1 MALVHS
7 KRTKVVNSSAPVV
20 SVIITT
26 FRREFSMVRRALESV
41 LNQEYGN
48 LEVIVVDDNGQESH
62 FRRDVEVGIQSI
74 NDNRIKLVQHKK
86 NLGAC
91 AARNSGI
98 SKSNGEYIAFLDD
111 DDEWLPQKVALQVDA
126 FMKNGDVALVY
137 CNNYIQKGNS
147 RPVLQNRKL
156 KYGYCFKELLYSNFI
171 GSTSFVMLKTSVFF
185 EVGLFNEE
193 MQSSQDYELWL
204 RIAKT
209 QKILGID
216 TPLVIYH
223 VHDGDR
229 ISSSSQKKIEGLE
242 MLNSIYWDEI
252 KKDKRLLSRRLIV
265 LSPYYQIRD
274 GYWKGVLHSIR
285 SYLICP
291 FAWSH
296 VKFVLKAIIG
306 RS

>member
-1 MALVHS
+1 
-7 KRTKVVNSSAPVV
+7 
-20 SVIITT
+20 
-26 FRREFSMVRRALESV
+26 MVRRALESV

-126 FMKNGDVALVY
+126 FMKNRDVALVY

-296 VKFVLKAIIG
+296 VKFVLNAIIG